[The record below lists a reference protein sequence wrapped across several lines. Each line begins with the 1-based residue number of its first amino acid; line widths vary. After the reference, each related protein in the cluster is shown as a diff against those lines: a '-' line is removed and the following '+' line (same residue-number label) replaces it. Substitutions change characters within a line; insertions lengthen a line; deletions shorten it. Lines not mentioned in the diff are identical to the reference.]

1 MNIIFH
7 QQKAG
12 LFGEIE
18 KYKKTRKEN
27 TKRTRVLLCQKPRK
41 HPKINQSS
49 VKKDMNQ
56 LKEGFTMAKFGTT

>member
-18 KYKKTRKEN
+18 KYKKLEKKTQEGPGFCFVKNQENMQRLTRAQS
-27 TKRTRVLLCQKPRK
+27 KRT
-41 HPKINQSS
+41 
-49 VKKDMNQ
+49 
-56 LKEGFTMAKFGTT
+56 